1 MTKGGEFMIDYTR
14 LVAEHLARTTY
25 EDLTPEAV
33 EFAKKSILDTLGIM
47 FPATT
52 LAPPS
57 DVVHD
62 LVMEVNEGH
71 RCTLIG
77 YGEKASLLEAA
88 FMNGSLTHAVDFDDS
103 AGIDRPLVHPS
114 GSCFPAAITLAEYL
128 GGVSGRDLILAMA
141 LANDLGIR
149 LADCVEG
156 NILWDYDFFPITTIG
171 VFEATAAAAV
181 LLHLDADQVVD
192 ALGLAVNRVS
202 GIRDTLFDCEFR
214 SIRDAFGN
222 QEGIRCALLAS
233 RGFAGCKSAIEDLF
247 SIIYHGNVDMD
258 PLVRDLGKVYT
269 GSTLV
274 TYKMW
279 PSCQGT
285 QAYAEAVL
293 QVLEANPEL
302 AADDIAS
309 ICLLGPEES
318 YDLFYPKEEKA
329 RPKTSITSKVS
340 IPFVVATM
348 LRKRTLVLA
357 DFEVQNLD
365 DPDTLA
371 LTDMLEFKVDD
382 SHGANAATAIIT
394 LKDGTVI
401 ENRADFVRGAV
412 CAPLSL
418 DQLITKFK
426 GNAALA
432 KHPVADID
440 GLAGAL
446 LHLEDAADVR
456 EIMSYLD

>member
-1 MTKGGEFMIDYTR
+1 MIDLTR
-14 LVAEHLARTTY
+14 KIAEHLSSTTY
-25 EDLTPEAV
+25 DNLPPLAI

-52 LAPPS
+52 LAPTS

-62 LVMEVNEGH
+62 LIADIDEGN
-71 RCTLIG
+71 RCALIG
-77 YGEKASLLEAA
+77 YGEKASLLGAA

-114 GSCFPAAITLAEYL
+114 GSCFPAAITLADYL
-128 GGVSGRDLILAMA
+128 GDVSGKDLILSIA

-149 LADCVEG
+149 LADCVKG

-171 VFEATAAAAV
+171 VFEATAAAGV
-181 LLHLDADQVVD
+181 LLHLSTGQMID

-202 GIRDTLFDCEFR
+202 GIRDTLFNCEFR

-233 RGFAGCKSAIEDLF
+233 RGFEGCKTAIEDLF
-247 SIIYHGNVDMD
+247 RIVYKDNVNTE
-258 PLVRDLGKVYT
+258 PLLEYLGEQYT

-285 QAYAEAVL
+285 QAYAEAILQILESRPDLKVDDIK
-293 QVLEANPEL
+293 QVLL
-302 AADDIAS
+302 K
-309 ICLLGPEES
+309 GPKES

-329 RPKTSITSKVS
+329 HPQTSITSKVS

-348 LRKRTLVLA
+348 LRKRNLTLA
-357 DFEVQNLD
+357 DFEVENLG
-365 DPDTLA
+365 DPETLA
-371 LTDMLEFKVDD
+371 LTDILEFEIDD
-382 SHGANAATAIIT
+382 SHNANSATAIVT

-418 DQLITKFK
+418 EQLITKFK
-426 GNAALA
+426 SNAKLA
-432 KHPVADID
+432 KHPINDID
-440 GLAGAL
+440 GLSDAL
-446 LHLEDAADVR
+446 LHLEDVGNVR
-456 EIMSYLD
+456 EILSYLN

>member
-1 MTKGGEFMIDYTR
+1 MTDYTR
-14 LVAEHLARTTY
+14 VVAEHLASTTY
-25 EDLTPEAV
+25 EDLPPEAV
-33 EFAKKSILDTLGIM
+33 EAAKKSILDTLGIM

-52 LAPPS
+52 LAPTS

-62 LVMEVNEGH
+62 LVMDVDEGH

-77 YGEKASLLEAA
+77 YGERASLLEAA

-103 AGIDRPLVHPS
+103 AGTDRPLVHPS
-114 GSCFPAAITLAEYL
+114 GSCFPAAITLADFL
-128 GGVSGRDLILAMA
+128 GGVSGKDLIVAMA

-149 LADCVEG
+149 LADCVKG

-181 LLHLDADQVVD
+181 LLRLDADQMTD

-202 GIRDTLFDCEFR
+202 GIRDTLFNCEFR

-222 QEGIRCALLAS
+222 QEGVRCALLAS
-233 RGFAGCKSAIEDLF
+233 RGFEGCKTPIEDLMR
-247 SIIYHGNVDMD
+247 IIYRGNVDMD
-258 PLVRDLGKVYT
+258 PLTRGLGRVYT
-269 GSTLV
+269 GATLV

-293 QVLEANPEL
+293 QVLEANPGLTE
-302 AADDIAS
+302 ADVAS
-309 ICLLGPEES
+309 IVLRGPKES
-318 YDLFYPKEEKA
+318 FDLFYPKEEKA

-348 LRKRTLVLA
+348 LRKRNLVLA
-357 DFEVQNLD
+357 DFESQNLD
-365 DPDTLA
+365 DPETLA
-371 LTDMLEFKVDD
+371 LTDRLEFEVDE
-382 SHGANAATAIIT
+382 SHNANAATAVVT
-394 LKDGTVI
+394 LLDGTVI

-432 KHPVADID
+432 RHPVADID
-440 GLAGAL
+440 GLAEAL
-446 LHLEDAADVR
+446 LHLEDVADVR
-456 EIMSYLD
+456 EILSYLN

>member
-1 MTKGGEFMIDYTR
+1 MTDYTR
-14 LVAEHLARTTY
+14 VVAEHLASTTY
-25 EDLTPEAV
+25 EDLPPEAV
-33 EFAKKSILDTLGIM
+33 EAAKKSILDTLGIM

-52 LAPPS
+52 LAPTS

-62 LVMEVNEGH
+62 LVMDVDEGH

-77 YGEKASLLEAA
+77 YGERASLLEAA

-103 AGIDRPLVHPS
+103 AGTDRPLVHPS
-114 GSCFPAAITLAEYL
+114 GSCFPAAITLADFL
-128 GGVSGRDLILAMA
+128 GGVSGKDLIVAMA

-149 LADCVEG
+149 LADCVKG

-181 LLHLDADQVVD
+181 L
-192 ALGLAVNRVS
+192 AVNRVS
-202 GIRDTLFDCEFR
+202 GIRDTLFNCEFR

-222 QEGIRCALLAS
+222 QEGVRCALLAS
-233 RGFAGCKSAIEDLF
+233 RGFEGCKTPIEDLMR
-247 SIIYHGNVDMD
+247 IIYRGNVDMD
-258 PLVRDLGKVYT
+258 PLTRGLGRVYT
-269 GSTLV
+269 GATLV

-293 QVLEANPEL
+293 QVLEANPGLTE
-302 AADDIAS
+302 ADVAS
-309 ICLLGPEES
+309 IVLRGPKES
-318 YDLFYPKEEKA
+318 FDLFYPKEEKA

-348 LRKRTLVLA
+348 LRKRNLVLA
-357 DFEVQNLD
+357 DFESQNLD
-365 DPDTLA
+365 DPETLA
-371 LTDMLEFKVDD
+371 LTDRLEFEVDE
-382 SHGANAATAIIT
+382 SHNANAATAVVT
-394 LKDGTVI
+394 LLDGTVI

-432 KHPVADID
+432 RHPVADID
-440 GLAGAL
+440 GLAEAL
-446 LHLEDAADVR
+446 LHLEDVADVR
-456 EIMSYLD
+456 EILSYLN

>member
-1 MTKGGEFMIDYTR
+1 MTDYTR
-14 LVAEHLARTTY
+14 VVAEHLASTTY
-25 EDLTPEAV
+25 EDLPPEAV
-33 EFAKKSILDTLGIM
+33 EAAKKSILDTLGIM

-52 LAPPS
+52 LAPTS

-62 LVMEVNEGH
+62 LVMDVDEGH

-77 YGEKASLLEAA
+77 YGERASLLEAA

-103 AGIDRPLVHPS
+103 AGTDRPLVHPS
-114 GSCFPAAITLAEYL
+114 GSCFPAAITLADFL
-128 GGVSGRDLILAMA
+128 GGVSGKDLIVAMA

-149 LADCVEG
+149 LADCVKG

-181 LLHLDADQVVD
+181 LLRLDADQMID

-202 GIRDTLFDCEFR
+202 GIRDTLFNCEFR

-222 QEGIRCALLAS
+222 QEGVRCALLAS
-233 RGFAGCKSAIEDLF
+233 RGFEGCKTPIEDLMR
-247 SIIYHGNVDMD
+247 IIYRGNVDMD
-258 PLVRDLGKVYT
+258 PLTRGLGRVYT
-269 GSTLV
+269 GATLV

-293 QVLEANPEL
+293 QVLEANPGLTE
-302 AADDIAS
+302 ADVAS
-309 ICLLGPEES
+309 IVLRGPKES
-318 YDLFYPKEEKA
+318 FDLFYPKEEKA

-348 LRKRTLVLA
+348 LRKRNLVLA
-357 DFEVQNLD
+357 DFESQNLD
-365 DPDTLA
+365 DPETLA
-371 LTDMLEFKVDD
+371 LTDRLEFEVDE
-382 SHGANAATAIIT
+382 SHNANAATAVVT
-394 LKDGTVI
+394 LLDGTVI

-432 KHPVADID
+432 RHPVADID
-440 GLAGAL
+440 GLAEAL
-446 LHLEDAADVR
+446 LHLEDVADVR
-456 EIMSYLD
+456 EILSYLN